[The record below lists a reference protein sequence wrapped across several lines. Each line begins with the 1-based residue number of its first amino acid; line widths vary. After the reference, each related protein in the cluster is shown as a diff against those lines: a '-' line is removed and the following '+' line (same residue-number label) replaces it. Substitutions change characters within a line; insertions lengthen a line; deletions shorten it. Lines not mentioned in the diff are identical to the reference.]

1 MKNIIL
7 EFKKKRETG
16 IPISVITCYDYSFA
30 RVFAQTEIDSI
41 LVGDSMG
48 MVIQGHGSTMP
59 VTLEDIIYHTKAVCK
74 GAQNKPIIADMPFLS
89 YQTSVEDGIR
99 AAGTIMKETTADCVK
114 LEGDSDLV
122 IELTHRLN
130 EMGVPV
136 MSHLGLTPQSF
147 NTLGGYKVQGKTPES
162 RARMIQKSKELVDA
176 GAFSVLLEMI
186 PESLG
191 KEITES
197 ISVPTIG
204 IGAGRHTSGQV
215 LVMQDLLGMNDEF
228 HPKFLKKYA
237 NLAGEVK
244 KAVGLYHDDVV
255 KRAFPEE
262 ENAFGD

>member
-7 EFKKKRETG
+7 EFKKKKETNT
-16 IPISVITCYDYSFA
+16 PISVITCYDYSFA
-30 RVFAQTEIDSI
+30 KLFAQTEVDSI

-48 MVIQGHGSTMP
+48 NVIQGHGSTMP
-59 VTLEDIIYHTKAVCK
+59 VTLDDIIYHTNAVCR
-74 GAQNKPIIADMPFLS
+74 GASNKTIIADMPFLS
-89 YQTSVEDGIR
+89 YQTSVSDGIR
-99 AAGTIMKETTADCVK
+99 AAGTIMKETKADCVK

-122 IELTHRLN
+122 IELTQRLN
-130 EMGVPV
+130 EIGVPV

-176 GAFSVLLEMI
+176 GAFAVLFEMI

-204 IGAGRHTSGQV
+204 IGAGRYTSGQV

-237 NLAGEVK
+237 NFADDIK
-244 KAVGLYHDDVV
+244 KAVGDYHDDVV
-255 KRAFPEE
+255 KHLFPGE
-262 ENAFGD
+262 ENGFKD